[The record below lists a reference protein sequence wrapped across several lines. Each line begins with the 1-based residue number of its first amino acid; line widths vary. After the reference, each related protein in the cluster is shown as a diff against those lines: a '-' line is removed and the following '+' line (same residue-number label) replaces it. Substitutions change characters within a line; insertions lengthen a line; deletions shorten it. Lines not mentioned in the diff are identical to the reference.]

1 MARDWHPL
9 VPPPTVT
16 KSSLFS
22 KAATPPAHKA
32 LIGVAFYPD
41 QALFQPLKHTSTV
54 SDDTK
59 DSMVLLRCGKLV
71 FGEGTR
77 GGISGGSTTA
87 KVNALDEVACKFV
100 LIGGASTGG
109 SASSTFQ
116 KQVAAR
122 NSVVEWNEV
131 LSLELGASPRN
142 FVQRSLV
149 IGACPILRAE
159 IVIKRKNGRFPEQL
173 TSYELSLVGVLS
185 NMENSKVSRLCA
197 LYNVDEKSV
206 VSFVGVL
213 HIEMMVIPVAV
224 FRNQQP
230 ELLFSAAESVE
241 TVPGVLCLR
250 FIAGRNLIDVDPNG
264 EQDPY
269 VVAKV
274 APCFPPAR
282 ALANAC
288 QTSISMNGG
297 CHPQWNSPVYH
308 LQVRDLRTDF
318 LRIEVIDS
326 NEEDHLADALIGSL
340 SIAAAS
346 LFHDEV
352 ASRSRLKGKTKWFET
367 WLPIYPIGNE
377 SSEDISGEIRVDYRF
392 ISQEYYSYA
401 ENYEENVRGTS
412 PFKLTA
418 QKEEPPVP
426 GAGKI
431 YFHIVRAKN
440 IPCTKGMQPGVRVA
454 CEDTGFSKVSKPAID
469 SIQNPQWEG
478 EIMEMEW
485 PEHEELLLL
494 SSTVVSIEIV
504 DLSVRTANASAM
516 AVITFGFI
524 NFESFLSHPT
534 AASYVFHE
542 LGGSQDKGEP
552 CCILIG
558 CQYIPKDREQDV
570 QPFQRKQREDLKET
584 EGQLHLKVLESRFN
598 MPCFFQRMVMNRK
611 QILRFRLLNGAQ
623 GSKNQVEVHDERF
636 IFPDASTRALV
647 ESDGHIDWQ
656 AEEAQPKE
664 SPVPKYSL
672 LFDCATSSEEAGSE
686 LICVNPMLICEVI
699 LREGDPADV
708 CEEVLGELEI
718 PIFDFIL
725 FDGHLA
731 SSWYPLSLPVGQLD
745 ASKQTGSAR
754 MGAAQLGDIKLE
766 LQYLPNQAKTKK
778 PKPALSTDDT
788 TVISIQIKEARNLP
802 ILPHQVCIAG
812 VEMLGVSLETMPSP
826 ASFATSSQESST
838 TLQRIEWN
846 EELGFPFS
854 TEKLQSAKDFAVRVQ
869 IRDALRENEVIASCN
884 WVLPSS
890 AIEGRDAPTL
900 AHNQQLG
907 EEVTLKLQLRKDE
920 NQLSKKSSDKNPT
933 SEISFFIKSAVMSE
947 KPQTDSSSTQVVTRN
962 LLANR
967 VGLLYFRLD
976 SPVQNLVL
984 AGSLVNSTSE
994 LDELLLAFQ
1003 EHMKVKELTIAALG
1017 LPTNRWVEVDG
1028 RGELTSIFPVSNSCP
1043 IDKQKLAIFLSQPQA
1058 SDTKSATAIVGCAQV
1073 DARSLASA
1081 VKSPK
1086 TEFYQQLPI
1095 QPLSA
1100 AQKPSIGDLLI
1111 GSQLPL
1117 RFKFVKT
1124 CQGEIVLNVHRLE
1137 SLLSTSNSSASKAA
1151 TSFRVEVR
1159 FQQSKSQWTKS
1170 SLGILNR
1177 KSSEIEWKDNQKPIK
1192 LLYSNKSEE
1201 LEPILQIVVCRLDG
1215 ASGDDESGIREAY
1228 GQLSLL
1234 DLLTDPKA
1242 ETGSCYPVQ
1251 VPLTTAD
1258 SNAANRPLLHF
1269 ELSFIGDELSF
1280 DEKQAIEAK
1289 ICRETAFL
1297 LAEGTAE
1304 LKRSFVFMGGNEST
1318 PLKISALKEHLLA
1331 DGSSGAAK
1339 KAREVLQHAA
1349 DMETDGD
1356 LDRLFATMDVN
1367 GDGMLSWDEYADHM
1381 QNMHALA
1388 HANATK
1394 AKDECEEV
1402 KGAEEA
1408 DKNEEVS
1415 SKEDKDDNRE
1425 EDDLPQVYSTIS
1437 SFSSTARPLNKQQ
1450 IVELEKVDEYKPPTS
1465 VKQVSQRVDVA
1476 RSEVEAEKSIER
1488 PTKEVRP
1495 ATQDV
1500 KPAQKMSEAPGP
1512 PFKPP
1517 EIQHSKHA
1525 EKKEKP
1531 KVLVSEPKE
1540 RISQEHEIPAPV
1552 VHKKRYPVLNSYVLD
1567 WKVDDVML
1575 WLTSEMELSQYC
1587 DAFQKNAVNGKL
1599 LLTLSEQELET
1610 EIGVVAPLHKRKLMN
1625 QIREFQDKFG
1635 SPAPPV
1641 AQLHIG
1647 SPEKKKTRKPQPF
1660 ETTMLGET
1668 PNFIKREQMMY
1679 QEKQK
1684 AVQDLNPKA
1693 LKSGGSMENVKVL
1706 RATTRL
1712 VQPSTQQPALPLDPS
1727 PVSKIPGL
1735 QGESFVDAMQDI
1747 VESVRPHSP
1756 PPEEDTPPNQFT
1768 TDADLQAPIAFPV
1781 IQIGSVTN
1789 TDELFEIVKQRIQQL
1804 SRVLLPLSKMQH
1816 ETFSD
1821 FGDADDDDQSEPEE
1835 QDNEKTG
1842 LHLVFHAFTNKSKS
1856 PKISRAKFQEGM
1868 ASLLFIDVS
1877 WHQFDLLFRRLDVD
1891 YDGELSFDE
1900 FCDVFQ
1906 RDHLTFQREDL
1917 LFLEDALVNFAI
1929 EKLETQQWTL
1939 IELFK
1944 AFDRD
1949 GGGEISIAEFAT
1961 LVRFLFTRKDKRRL
1975 KSEEKE
1981 SQKRSKRLVYLLMS
1995 CLDVSADRRISLQ
2008 EFLRFFFVVWSSRL
2022 MEVQDQLYDCESRA
2036 DTTAKAIGVVESLRL
2051 KKKTMRKALR
2061 TNFSRPFRDS
2071 MRCVDVSMPSPFSG
2085 LLSRL
2090 QLLTSH
2096 PNESSSSS
2104 LYSNQQQQQQQ
2115 TLQIWQVLQGQTST
2129 SHRDPMSMT
2138 ALYAET
2144 KAKATED
2151 SRKRVQKGKNEV
2163 LRTRLTRQRE
2173 PERANVVLQ
2182 TPASH
2187 VDLDGAAKVKYDHR
2201 GSSSR

>member
-9 VPPPTVT
+9 VPPPTAT

-41 QALFQPLKHTSTV
+41 QALFQPLKHTSNLI
-54 SDDTK
+54 DDTQ

-71 FGEGTR
+71 FGEDSR
-77 GGISGGSTTA
+77 GGVQDGLSGNPITA

-100 LIGGASTGG
+100 LIGGVTTGG
-109 SASSTFQ
+109 SASRTFQ

-142 FVQRSLV
+142 FIQRSLV
-149 IGACPILRAE
+149 IGACPILRVE

-197 LYNVDEKSV
+197 LYNVDEKSI

-213 HIEMMVIPVAV
+213 HIEMIVIPAAV

-230 ELLFSAAESVE
+230 ELLFNAAESIE
-241 TVPGVLCLR
+241 TVPGVICLR

-274 APCFPPAR
+274 APYFPPAR

-340 SIAAAS
+340 NIAVAS
-346 LFHDEV
+346 LFHGEV

-377 SSEDISGEIRVDYRF
+377 SSEDTSGEIRVDYRF
-392 ISQEYYSYA
+392 ISQEYYSHA

-418 QKEEPPVP
+418 QKEVPPVP
-426 GAGKI
+426 SAGKI
-431 YFHIVRAKN
+431 YFRIVQAKN
-440 IPCTKGMQPGVRVA
+440 VPCTKGMQPGVRVA
-454 CEDTGFSKVSKPAID
+454 CEDTGFSKISKPAID

-478 EIMEMEW
+478 EVMEMEW
-485 PEHEELLLL
+485 PEHED
-494 SSTVVSIEIV
+494 SSSRPSTVVSIEIV

-516 AVITFGFI
+516 AVITFGFV

-534 AASYVFHE
+534 AASYVFRE
-542 LGGSQDKGEP
+542 LGGSRDKGEP

-558 CQYIPKDREQDV
+558 CQYIPKDREEEV
-570 QPFQRKQREDLKET
+570 EPFQRKQREDLTET
-584 EGQLHLKVLESRFN
+584 EGQLHLKVLGSRFD
-598 MPCFFQRMVMNRK
+598 MPGFFQRMVMNRK
-611 QILRFRLLNGAQ
+611 QVLRFRLLNGAQ
-623 GSKNQVEVHDERF
+623 GGKNQVEVNDEQF
-636 IFPDASTRALV
+636 TFPDASIRSLI
-647 ESDGHIDWQ
+647 ESDGLIDWQ
-656 AEEAQPKE
+656 ATVTQNDE
-664 SPVPKYSL
+664 SPAPKYSL
-672 LFDCATSSEEAGSE
+672 LFDCAISPEEAGSE
-686 LICVNPMLICEVI
+686 LICLNPMLICEVI
-699 LREGDPADV
+699 LQEGDSPGAS
-708 CEEVLGELEI
+708 EEVLGELEI

-725 FDGHLA
+725 LGGHLA
-731 SSWYPLSLPVGQLD
+731 SSWYPLSLPAGQLD
-745 ASKQTGSAR
+745 ASKQTGSSR
-754 MGAAQLGDIKLE
+754 IEAAQLGDIKLE
-766 LQYLPNQAKTKK
+766 LQYLPSQAKAKK
-778 PKPALSTDDT
+778 SKPALSTDDA
-788 TVISIQIKEARNLP
+788 TVISIQVKEARNLP
-802 ILPHQVCIAG
+802 ISPHQVCIAG
-812 VEMLGVSLETMPSP
+812 VEMLGVSLETMPSS

-854 TEKLQSAKDFAVRVQ
+854 TEKLQSAKDFAVRIQ

-890 AIEGRDAPTL
+890 AIERGDAPTL
-900 AHNQQLG
+900 AHSQQLG
-907 EEVTLKLQLRKDE
+907 EEVTLKLQLE

-933 SEISFFIKSAVMSE
+933 SEISFFIKPVVTSE
-947 KPQTDSSSTQVVTRN
+947 KPQTNSSSTQVVTRN
-962 LLANR
+962 SLANR

-976 SPVQNLVL
+976 SPVRNLVL

-1003 EHMKVKELTIAALG
+1003 EHMKAKELTVASLS

-1028 RGELTSIFPVSNSCP
+1028 RGELTSVFPVSNSCP
-1043 IDKQKLAIFLSQPQA
+1043 IDKEKLVIFLSQPQA
-1058 SDTKSATAIVGCAQV
+1058 SDAKSATAIVGCAQV

-1095 QPLSA
+1095 QPVSA
-1100 AQKPSIGDLLI
+1100 TQKPSIGDLLI
-1111 GSQLPL
+1111 GSQLSL

-1124 CQGEIVLNVHRLE
+1124 CQGEIVLNVLRLE
-1137 SLLSTSNSSASKAA
+1137 PLLSTSNTSTSKAA

-1177 KSSEIEWKDNQKPIK
+1177 KSSEIKWKDNQKPIK
-1192 LLYSNKSEE
+1192 LLYSNKFEE

-1234 DLLTDPKA
+1234 DLLTNPKA
-1242 ETGSCYPVQ
+1242 ETRSCYPVQ

-1258 SNAANRPLLHF
+1258 SSAANRPLLHL

-1280 DEKQAIEAK
+1280 DEKQAIETK
-1289 ICRETAFL
+1289 IHRETAFL

-1304 LKRSFVFMGGNEST
+1304 LKRSFVFMGGNEDT
-1318 PLKISALKEHLLA
+1318 PLKISALKEHLLT
-1331 DGSSGAAK
+1331 DGSNGAAK

-1349 DMETDGD
+1349 DMAAGGD

-1415 SKEDKDDNRE
+1415 SKEDKDDDRE

-1437 SFSSTARPLNKQQ
+1437 SFSSTARPLDKQQ
-1450 IVELEKVDEYKPPTS
+1450 IAELEKVDEYKPLTS

-1476 RSEVEAEKSIER
+1476 RSEVETEEPIER

-1500 KPAQKMSEAPGP
+1500 KSAQKMPEAPGP
-1512 PFKPP
+1512 PSKPP

-1525 EKKEKP
+1525 AKKAKP
-1531 KVLVSEPKE
+1531 EKVLVSEPKE
-1540 RISQEHEIPAPV
+1540 HEVPAPV
-1552 VHKKRYPVLNSYVLD
+1552 VHKKRHPVLNSYILD

-1599 LLTLSEQELET
+1599 LLTLSEEELET
-1610 EIGVVAPLHKRKLMN
+1610 EIGIVAPLHKRKLMN

-1668 PNFIKREQMMY
+1668 PNFIKREQLMY
-1679 QEKQK
+1679 QQKQK

-1693 LKSGGSMENVKVL
+1693 LKTGGSMENVKVL
-1706 RATTRL
+1706 RATRL
-1712 VQPSTQQPALPLDPS
+1712 VQPSTQQQPVLSLDSSPAL
-1727 PVSKIPGL
+1727 KIPGL

-1747 VESVRPHSP
+1747 MESVRPHSP

-1768 TDADLQAPIAFPV
+1768 MDADLRAPIAFPV

-1789 TDELFEIVKQRIQQL
+1789 TDELFEIVKQRIQQF

-1842 LHLVFHAFTNKSKS
+1842 LHLVFHAFTTKSKS

-1929 EKLETQQWTL
+1929 KKLETQQWTL

-1981 SQKRSKRLVYLLMS
+1981 FQKRSKRLVYLLMS

-2022 MEVQDQLYDCESRA
+2022 MEVQDQLYDCESQA

-2096 PNESSSSS
+2096 PNESSSPS
-2104 LYSNQQQQQQQ
+2104 LHSNQQQQQQQ

-2173 PERANVVLQ
+2173 PERANAVLQ
-2182 TPASH
+2182 TPTAH